1 MVIELV
7 GFVDHL
13 ITTYP
18 RSAFDVAGSKIAD
31 IQHDT
36 SEVES
41 VISESRGNPD
51 RRVAIYEQELYD
63 KWFET
68 LINHRSYLVRTAKPL
83 IARRQEALE
92 REKHGLRLRQWVMLL
107 VGALVGALA
116 GALASLLITGI

>member
-1 MVIELV
+1 M
-7 GFVDHL
+7 
-13 ITTYP
+13 
-18 RSAFDVAGSKIAD
+18 AGSKIAD